1 MTSKPK
7 PERQIKFKL
16 NKEDR
21 NGSGKK
27 GEEKKIPV
35 RCCIYDDLIL

>member
-21 NGSGKK
+21 SGNGEKKREKKNSGKMLY
-27 GEEKKIPV
+27 I
-35 RCCIYDDLIL
+35 